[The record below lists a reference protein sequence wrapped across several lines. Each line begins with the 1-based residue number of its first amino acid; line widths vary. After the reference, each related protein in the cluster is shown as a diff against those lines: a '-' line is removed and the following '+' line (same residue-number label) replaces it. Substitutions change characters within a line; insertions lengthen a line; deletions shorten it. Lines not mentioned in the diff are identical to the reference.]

1 MKNPLFFIC
10 LSLFTIGCGS
20 FNENNYSLYK
30 NPTFTNPKVNVEM
43 QGYYYCSGK
52 DFDALIILFDDGK
65 FFFKPFIKKPNIPD
79 TVFKYEIDLI
89 NFSLNGTIDFWGNF
103 NIIENKL
110 FIEYIYEDAPLMKF
124 YIIEAFGT
132 IIDNKTISIS
142 KIQCGKSKNKF
153 CKQFGIKEYN
163 PPLIFNFHSKEISL
177 NKKSVIYEN
186 RWYRKNAWNKNELE
200 Q

>member
-1 MKNPLFFIC
+1 MKNILFFIG

-20 FNENNYSLYK
+20 FNEKNYSLYQ
-30 NPTFTNPKVNVEM
+30 NPTFTNPTVNVEM

-65 FFFKPFIKKPNIPD
+65 IYFSPFIDPNIPD
-79 TVFKYEIDLI
+79 TALKIHLENI
-89 NFSLNGTIDFWGNF
+89 NFALNGTIDNWGNY
-103 NIIENKL
+103 NIIEDKI
-110 FIEYIYEDAPLMKF
+110 FIEYVYEDKPLMKF

-153 CKQFGIKEYN
+153 CNQFGIKEYN
-163 PPLIFNFHSKEISL
+163 PPLIFNFHSKEIYL

-186 RWYRKNAWNKNELE
+186 RWYRKNAWNKNEVE
-200 Q
+200 VD